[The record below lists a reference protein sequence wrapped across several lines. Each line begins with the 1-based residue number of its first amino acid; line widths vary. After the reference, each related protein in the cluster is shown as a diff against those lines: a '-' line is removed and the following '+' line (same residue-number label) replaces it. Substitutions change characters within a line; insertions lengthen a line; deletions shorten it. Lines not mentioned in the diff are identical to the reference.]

1 MADTF
6 TVVSQR
12 ETIGR
17 LPDNSYGPV
26 VRVTFRTFG
35 DVVLSVDIPASE
47 YTVDNVKAA
56 IEARVQHANDIS
68 QL

>member
-1 MADTF
+1 MAETY

-17 LPDNSYGPV
+17 LPDNSYGQV
-26 VRVTFRTFG
+26 VRVTFRTFA
-35 DVVLSVDIPASE
+35 DVVLSVDIPATE
-47 YTVDNVKAA
+47 YNVDNVQAA
-56 IEARVQHANDIS
+56 IEARVQHANAIS